1 MALTKTLLASVAIIA
16 VGATASLAAE
26 APVASPSGL
35 KIGQLST
42 PSSGLPDYVR
52 GPKAKTGIQVA
63 QRWKRRR
70 RRSRRRG
77 RAVAGAIA
85 LGIAAIIAAEAARSH
100 DRRHYDHYGRKCR
113 RWARLCDRG
122 RDWACDK
129 YDYRC

>member
-1 MALTKTLLASVAIIA
+1 MALTKILLASVAIIA
-16 VGATASLAAE
+16 VGATATLAAE
-26 APVASPSGL
+26 VPAQQPIGT
-35 KIGQLST
+35 KIGQLSKPT
-42 PSSGLPDYVR
+42 ASLPDVVR
-52 GPKAKTGIQVA
+52 GAKAKTGVQVA

-85 LGIAAIIAAEAARSH
+85 LGIAAIIAAEAARAN
-100 DRRHYDHYGRKCR
+100 DRGHHYGRKCR